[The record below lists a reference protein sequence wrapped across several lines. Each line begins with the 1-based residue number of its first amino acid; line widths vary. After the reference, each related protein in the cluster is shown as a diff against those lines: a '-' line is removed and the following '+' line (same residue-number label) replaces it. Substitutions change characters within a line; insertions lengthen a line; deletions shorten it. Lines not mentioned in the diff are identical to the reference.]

1 MVNPTDAN
9 FVSYETLYD
18 KTITGGVAANI
29 RTNIGEDDNR
39 KILAQQAFE
48 ITEIEIVSPI
58 VAATG
63 VGEALEQII
72 PVIDGKLYL
81 GGDQVLIRADL
92 DSMFAPP
99 KPSNLGEVVSGPSQG
114 KRMVFKLGTGLPD
127 LAGVIDSEPW
137 RIIENTTIKTRVKGN
152 LDFQFLVGNT
162 AITGDFRIIAKG
174 WRYRTSQTIEKFMR
188 AVYGQPRSVPYID
201 PVSGRDFSF
210 IYPARTISAS
220 KFTELIGGEDQPP
233 AGVNVKRLLRWARNK
248 IATTPNTPYDFSFD
262 DGKVNERSN
271 DMDFDVNPNQ
281 LIAFTKLGIRPGTN
295 NLLVD
300 IQVNDNTMTQEEA
313 VPSAKNDLIFG
324 RKTAVGAGITAFA
337 HDFRE
342 LPQIQQITVS
352 NETGKVRIKD
362 DGTAVAAGLNFGA
375 GTLVVLDA
383 LEIQNP
389 AFERQQ
395 VVTRIPASAP

>member
-18 KTITGGVAANI
+18 KTVTSTPAANI
-29 RTNIGEDDNR
+29 RANIGEDDNR
-39 KILAQQAFE
+39 KILAQQAIE
-48 ITEIEIVSPI
+48 ITEIEIVSPLI
-58 VAATG
+58 AASG
-63 VGEALEQII
+63 IGEALEQIV
-72 PVIDGKLYL
+72 PVVDGKLYL
-81 GGDQVLIRADL
+81 GGDQILIRGDL

-99 KPSNLGEVVSGPSQG
+99 KPSNLGEVTSGPNQG

-152 LDFQFLVGNT
+152 LDFQYLIGNT
-162 AITGDFRIIAKG
+162 AITGTFRVIAKG
-174 WRYRTSQTIEKFMR
+174 WRYRTAQTIEKFMR
-188 AVYGQPRSVPYID
+188 MVYGQPRRVPYID

-210 IYPARTISAS
+210 TYPARTISAD

-233 AGVNVKRLLRWARNK
+233 EGVNVKRLLRWARNL
-248 IATTPNTPYDFSFD
+248 IATTPNTPFDLSFD
-262 DGKVNERSN
+262 DGKVDARSN
-271 DMDFDVNPNQ
+271 NMDFDVDPNE
-281 LIAFTKLGIRPGTN
+281 LLAFMKLGIRPGAN

-300 IQVNDNTMTQEEA
+300 IRVNDNTMTSEEA
-313 VPSAKNDLIFG
+313 VVSAKNDLIFG
-324 RKTAVGAGITAFA
+324 RKTATGAGITSFL

-352 NETGKVRIKD
+352 NETGVVRIKD
-362 DGTAVAAGLNFGA
+362 DGTAVAAGANFGA

-383 LEIQNP
+383 LQIQNP

-395 VVTRIPASAP
+395 VVTRTPSVP